1 MYLLCGFYIF
11 GRKGGLLAMP
21 RMSKKR
27 KQEWALLKRIKLLSA
42 RIDSLT
48 DENKT
53 LNNKLDSTKNE
64 LVQYKNDNKLLKI
77 RLDDVKEQNSV
88 LQTKVNDHNHSIL
101 TMSKKLNIPWWRSHP
116 IHENRA
122 TLSICTEPCSPL
134 LRATKS
140 TKRVTSNKSSYS
152 HSLMVVNK
160 NSSKINRSTL
170 ESFFI
175 YFL

>member
-1 MYLLCGFYIF
+1 
-11 GRKGGLLAMP
+11 MP

-160 NSSKINRSTL
+160 NSSKINRSTF

>member
-77 RLDDVKEQNSV
+77 RLNDVKEQN
-88 LQTKVNDHNHSIL
+88 LFYRLK
-101 TMSKKLNIPWWRSHP
+101 
-116 IHENRA
+116 
-122 TLSICTEPCSPL
+122 
-134 LRATKS
+134 
-140 TKRVTSNKSSYS
+140 
-152 HSLMVVNK
+152 
-160 NSSKINRSTL
+160 
-170 ESFFI
+170 
-175 YFL
+175 

>member
-27 KQEWALLKRIKLLSA
+27 KQEWALLKRIKLLSDK
-42 RIDSLT
+42 IDSLK

-88 LQTKVNDHNHSIL
+88 LQTKVNDHNHSML
-101 TMSKKLNIPWWRSHP
+101 TMSKKLNKSEARNIALTRFVNETTRNQ
-116 IHENRA
+116 IHLKNGQSITVYDVIMNE
-122 TLSICTEPCSPL
+122 LSPEDKT
-134 LRATKS
+134 
-140 TKRVTSNKSSYS
+140 RVRKTMD
-152 HSLMVVNK
+152 LEGNK
-160 NSSKINRSTL
+160 NSRNR
-170 ESFFI
+170 
-175 YFL
+175 

>member
-27 KQEWALLKRIKLLSA
+27 KQEWALLKRIKLLSDK
-42 RIDSLT
+42 IDSLT

-77 RLDDVKEQNSV
+77 RLNDVKEQNSV
-88 LQTKVNDHNHSIL
+88 LQTKVNDHNHSML
-101 TMSKKLNIPWWRSHP
+101 TMSKKLNKSEARNIALTRFVKETTRNQ
-116 IHENRA
+116 IHLKNGQSITVYDAIINR
-122 TLSICTEPCSPL
+122 LSSEDKT
-134 LRATKS
+134 
-140 TKRVTSNKSSYS
+140 
-152 HSLMVVNK
+152 MVRKTMDLEGNK
-160 NSSKINRSTL
+160 NNRNR
-170 ESFFI
+170 
-175 YFL
+175 